1 MKVVVVGAGI
11 SGLATAH
18 AIREADPS
26 VELEVLESEDRAGGK
41 IWTERTGEGY
51 LCERGVPG
59 FLDNKPKTLEVSSGL
74 GLDLVR
80 SFDASRKRFIY
91 SDGKLKA
98 LPETPPAFF
107 KSDLLSLPGRLRIVL
122 EIVKSKGTSE
132 DESLAEF
139 ATRRLGREAFLKL
152 IDPMATGIY
161 AGDATRLSLKSCFPR
176 IHEIEQTYG
185 SLIRGLLRLQKEARK
200 KGARD
205 KPSAGPGGKLTSY
218 AGGME
223 TLPAAI
229 ARGLGSRLRT
239 GCAVEQVERL
249 NGRFS
254 LATTGGET
262 VEADRVVLA
271 APADA
276 QARMLET
283 MLPEVSAL
291 LRRIPYPPVA
301 VCCFGYRKEKVPGNL
316 DGFGFLVPSQERRK
330 VLGVLWES
338 SIFPERS
345 PEGSVLVRSIVGG
358 ARNESLPFLNDEKL
372 IDTVMGELEKTM
384 GVRSD
389 PDFVRIYRWE
399 RAIPQY
405 LVGHAAGLGE
415 IEKRMAALPGLFLT
429 GNAYR
434 GVSLNDCVANGY
446 RVAARV
452 INKA

>member
-1 MKVVVVGAGI
+1 LKVVVVGAGI
-11 SGLATAH
+11 SGLAVAH
-18 AIREADPS
+18 AIRRADPS
-26 VELEVLESEDRAGGK
+26 VELEVLESENRAGGK
-41 IWTERTGEGY
+41 IWTEETEEGY

-59 FLDNKPKTLEVSSGL
+59 FLDNKPKTLEVSSEL

-80 SFDASRKRFIY
+80 SYDASRKRFIY

-107 KSDLLSLPGRLRIVL
+107 KSDLLSLAGRLRIVL
-122 EIVKSKGTSE
+122 EMFKSRGTSE

-185 SLIRGLLRLQKEARK
+185 SLIRGLLKLQKEARK
-200 KGARD
+200 KGAKDR
-205 KPSAGPGGKLTSY
+205 PSAGPGGKLTSY
-218 AGGME
+218 PGGME
-223 TLPAAI
+223 ALPAAI
-229 ARGLGSRLRT
+229 ARDLGSCLRT
-239 GCAVEQVERL
+239 GCAVDRIEQR
-249 NGRFS
+249 NGRYFLMS
-254 LATTGGET
+254 GGET
-262 VEADRVVLA
+262 IEADRVVLA

-276 QARMLET
+276 QAGMLEEI
-283 MLPEVSAL
+283 LPDVAML

-301 VCCFGYRKEKVPGNL
+301 VCCFGYRKENVPGEL
-316 DGFGFLVPSQERRK
+316 DGFGFLVPSQEERK

-338 SIFPERS
+338 SIFPGRS
-345 PEGSVLVRSIVGG
+345 PEGSVLLRSIVGG
-358 ARNESLPFLNDEKL
+358 ARNESMPFLDDEKL
-372 IDTVMGELEKTM
+372 IETVKGELKNIM
-384 GVRSD
+384 GIRPD

-405 LVGHAAGLGE
+405 LVGHSAALDE
-415 IEKRMAALPGLFLT
+415 IQKRMMAFPGIFLA

-446 RVAARV
+446 VVAAQILNR
-452 INKA
+452 A